1 MSDTPPSAATILA
14 RRKTQKSP
22 SFCVTIDT
30 PEGLSFLI
38 YRATFPKNRQNFS
51 THLSPQKN
59 FPDHPPARTQQAFV
73 NQPTTSTP
81 SFPNF
86 SFSVTPHRKSAVFGA
101 NLCANW
107 RSEIQLEDH
116 VRTPNPP
123 QPKT

>member
-1 MSDTPPSAATILA
+1 MSDTPPLTATILA

-86 SFSVTPHRKSAVFGA
+86 SFLVTPHS
-101 NLCANW
+101 ANW